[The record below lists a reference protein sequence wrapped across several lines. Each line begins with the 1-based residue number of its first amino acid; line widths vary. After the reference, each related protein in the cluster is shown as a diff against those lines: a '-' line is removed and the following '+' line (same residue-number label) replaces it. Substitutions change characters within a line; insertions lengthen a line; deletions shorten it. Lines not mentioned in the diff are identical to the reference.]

1 MFEYFFP
8 SVNTFDSAGESRS
21 LDLQCALE
29 EPPPCPPC
37 SLVYEDSEEKIELD
51 TIQMLFDPIA
61 YQESFAWYIFHCNV
75 VKNLTV
81 P

>member
-8 SVNTFDSAGESRS
+8 VNAFDSVGESRS

-29 EPPPCPPC
+29 EPPPCPAS
-37 SLVYEDSEEKIELD
+37 SLVYEDYEETVELD

-61 YQESFAWYIFHCNV
+61 YQESLAWYVFHCNV